1 MSYDIQYLLTAR
13 PTKIYTK
20 NIVSWQVDHTI
31 IIYLINPDGDF
42 VDYYG
47 QNKTAD
53 QVIASIVV
61 NMKKFDDLSKKGLLG
76 GLL

>member
-1 MSYDIQYLLTAR
+1 
-13 PTKIYTK
+13 
-20 NIVSWQVDHTI
+20 V
-31 IIYLINPDGDF
+31 NPDGDF

-53 QVIASIVV
+53 QVTASIAI
-61 NMKKFDDLSKKGLLG
+61 NMKKYDDMNKKGFF